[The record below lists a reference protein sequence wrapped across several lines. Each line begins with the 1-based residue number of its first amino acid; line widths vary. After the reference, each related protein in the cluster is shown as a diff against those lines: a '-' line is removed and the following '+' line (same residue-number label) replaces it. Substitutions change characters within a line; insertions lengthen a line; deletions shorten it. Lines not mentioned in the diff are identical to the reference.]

1 MNHEVEDAQI
11 GLHELGN
18 SLGEELQQYFFENYP
33 HEWHDEEAVTHAL
46 LSALVFSS
54 NIRTRALRSSPQG
67 GITLKATLTKKHDE
81 AEHGADALIRFH
93 CNEPEWK
100 LSTATL
106 VQAKRQE
113 PGFSLSRAERTRLTT
128 QIDRMLF
135 HTSEAFVAVY
145 SQELGINL
153 FPAIA
158 VRATSSADL
167 FRLSA
172 ISWPLFL
179 SGMFRG
185 QLGEIVSDRIP
196 NSDSQWQPM
205 WELDIVAQIVREKP
219 LERRRGTPA

>member
-1 MNHEVEDAQI
+1 MNNGVEDTQI
-11 GLHELGN
+11 GLHELGY

-46 LSALVFSS
+46 LSALVFNS
-54 NIRTRALRSSPQG
+54 NARARALRSSPKG

-93 CNEPEWK
+93 CYEPEWK

-106 VQAKRQE
+106 IQAKRQE
-113 PGFSLSRAERTRLTT
+113 PGFSLSTAERSRLAT

-145 SQELGINL
+145 SQEAGINL

-158 VRATSSADL
+158 AKATSSADL

-172 ISWPLFL
+172 ISWPWFL